1 MALDGF
7 QKRLR
12 TVLSEV
18 AVNDAFKG
26 TKKNPPRFIPIA
38 PVETLKRAYS
48 KDHEEIPIAVAN
60 WASSQFNRAS
70 TFAMYLTMESK
81 ATVDN
86 DAKISA
92 YFSMLSQTPDIDSD
106 MTVAEALAT
115 NDEYP
120 LFSAAKVKDSPQVY
134 LIAQF
139 EEMRAAAAAAILSE
153 TPREEK
159 DIQDTVLSGGD
170 STPTNLI
177 DNKEPLKK
185 PMSPVLE
192 ELPDADDAKLPFLA
206 RIDESKQ
213 TSMMK
218 FRDAIGGHFRWIKNR
233 NFHLDKPNPLYAI
246 MLLHQMLSS
255 IDPDKVSREDTA
267 RAIAS
272 FERLGEVLEYSLWS
286 LEDVSQVKT
295 EIEDLAKVLQNIVE
309 EHNKS
314 NNPNELFNNFDFLRF
329 VAPSRDV
336 LHPETP
342 EDYQRIDGIIPRVFE
357 YLRAALNS
365 NVPVDIMD
373 ALETKGDPPGVIPDP
388 TSLANGFFA
397 SMRNTEADSGW
408 KEFSA
413 AGRKRAGAPGGDPNP
428 GNGTGIA
435 EDLDSGPSTAR
446 SGRGVPFPGGA
457 PSAPGG
463 VSVGV
468 PRKRAAYDHTIV
480 RVPMF
485 RPMQPYYLV
494 DMGYMDT
501 TSGQFNGKS
510 LKEIAIRQGDLIFR
524 YKDKNSTPAVTVN
537 WNRASFWG
545 IAAAAKASFFAGD
558 KVTFPV
564 ALGGGM
570 STINRAPSA
579 VAPFDVLTPN
589 ANRYTD
595 EWMDNSKRRVGSLE
609 HTFKDDPCIVSLNW
623 AQPGHQLD
631 VIVYY

>member
-1 MALDGF
+1 MALEGF

-18 AVNDAFKG
+18 AINDAFKG

-81 ATVDN
+81 RTVDN

-120 LFSAAKVKDSPQVY
+120 LFSAAKVKGSPQVY

-139 EEMRAAAAAAILSE
+139 EEMRAAAATILFE

-159 DIQDTVLSGGD
+159 KQSDDQGTVLFRG
-170 STPTNLI
+170 STPSDLVE
-177 DNKEPLKK
+177 NKESLKRPLT
-185 PMSPVLE
+185 PVE
-192 ELPDADDAKLPFLA
+192 ENVPTADKAEMPSLPQASGAPIDVLQMANEFEAKWERFKAEKGPY
-206 RIDESKQ
+206 Q
-213 TSMMK
+213 P
-218 FRDAIGGHFRWIKNR
+218 
-233 NFHLDKPNPLYAI
+233 PNLQGAF
-246 MLLHQMLSS
+246 MLLSRLLVS
-255 IDPDKVSREDTA
+255 IDPTLVPERDKERMRELIFKSAGMMDTQLPLLVFQA
-267 RAIAS
+267 RD
-272 FERLGEVLEYSLWS
+272 LLNEVVTRILQTAEPQEAFINYEFLEFV
-286 LEDVSQVKT
+286 EDDNRFINPQT
-295 EIEDLAKVLQNIVE
+295 EE
-309 EHNKS
+309 EY
-314 NNPNELFNNFDFLRF
+314 
-329 VAPSRDV
+329 A
-336 LHPETP
+336 
-342 EDYQRIDGIIPRVFE
+342 Q
-357 YLRAALNS
+357 AL
-365 NVPVDIMD
+365 
-373 ALETKGDPPGVIPDP
+373 KRIPDVFVYVDKALADVAFDP
-388 TSLANGFFA
+388 AEERKSRRTSIAR
-397 SMRNTEADSGW
+397 SMLRQ
-408 KEFSA
+408 
-413 AGRKRAGAPGGDPNP
+413 GAPGGDPNP

-446 SGRGVPFPGGA
+446 SGRGVPFLGGA

-463 VSVGV
+463 VAMGA

-524 YKDKNSTPAVTVN
+524 YKNKNSTPAVTVN